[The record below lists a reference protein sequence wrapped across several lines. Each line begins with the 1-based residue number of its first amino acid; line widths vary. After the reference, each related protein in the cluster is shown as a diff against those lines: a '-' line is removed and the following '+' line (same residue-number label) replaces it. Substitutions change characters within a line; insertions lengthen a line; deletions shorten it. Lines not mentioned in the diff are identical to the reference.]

1 MTKMV
6 VSFANGLASRTSR
19 RSFLGRTGK
28 LAVGLVGGSA
38 LLALMTETAQAS
50 SCPGCSNPCF
60 HWNTCDCWGNPWKS
74 ATTTTVRAV
83 AGSTVNLV
91 SARGF
96 CARRTW

>member
-38 LLALMTETAQAS
+38 LFALMTETAQATG
-50 SCPGCSNPCF
+50 CPGCSNPCF
-60 HWNTCDCWGNPWKS
+60 HWNTCDCWGNPWKIRNHYDCPS
-74 ATTTTVRAV
+74 CSRVDCQFSVCTGV
-83 AGSTVNLV
+83 L
-91 SARGF
+91 
-96 CARRTW
+96 C